1 MKISPKEIQELKQK
15 LLKSKMSNNAV
26 FTTLGA
32 SSHALSKRQKHDYYA
47 TDPIAA
53 ELLLALE
60 SFNTNILEPACGQ
73 GHLAKV
79 FEQHGYN
86 VSCTDLIFRGY
97 GTKKDFFDYQKW
109 DGDIITN
116 PPYKY
121 AKEFVE
127 HALEIIPIKSK
138 VAMFLKLS
146 FLESLKRKEL
156 FEKFPPKTVYVS
168 SSRIICAKNGD
179 FITHN
184 QSAIAYAWF
193 VWEKGYMG
201 RTVIRWFN

>member
-1 MKISPKEIQELKQK
+1 MKISPKKIQDLKQK
-15 LLKSKMSNNAV
+15 LLKSGISNNAV

-53 ELLLALE
+53 ELLMGLE
-60 SFNTNILEPACGQ
+60 DFRNILEPACGQ
-73 GHLAKV
+73 GHLSKV
-79 FEQHGYN
+79 FEQHGYK
-86 VSCTDLIFRGY
+86 VCCSDLIYRGY
-97 GTKKDFFDYQKW
+97 GHKKNFFDYKKW

-127 HALEIIPIKSK
+127 HALDIIPLKSK

-146 FLESLKRKEL
+146 FLESVKRKKM
-156 FEKFPPKTVYVS
+156 FEKYPPKTVYVS
-168 SSRIICAKNGD
+168 SSRIVCAKNGD

-193 VWEKGYMG
+193 VWKKGFKG
-201 RTVIRWFN
+201 KTTIEWFN

>member
-1 MKISPKEIQELKQK
+1 MRISRKDIQELKLK
-15 LLKSKMSNNAV
+15 LLKSKTGNNAV

-32 SSHALSKRQKHDYYA
+32 SSHAKSKRQKHDYYA

-53 ELLLALE
+53 EHLISLE
-60 SFNTNILEPACGQ
+60 SFRNILEPACGQ
-73 GHLAKV
+73 GHLSKV

-86 VSCTDLIFRGY
+86 VSCSDLIFRGY
-97 GTKKDFFDYQKW
+97 GSKKNFFDYKKW
-109 DGDIITN
+109 NGDIITN

-121 AKEFVE
+121 AREFVE
-127 HALEIIPIKSK
+127 HALDIIPVKSK

-146 FLESLKRKEL
+146 FLESIKRKKL
-156 FEKFPPKTVYVS
+156 FKQYPPKTVYVS

-179 FITHN
+179 FKTYN

-193 VWEKGYMG
+193 VWEKGFSG
-201 RTVIRWFN
+201 KTTIEWFN

>member
-1 MKISPKEIQELKQK
+1 MNISRKDIQELKLK
-15 LLKSKMSNNAV
+15 LLKSNMGNNAV

-32 SSHALSKRQKHDYYA
+32 TNHALSNRQKHDYYA

-53 ELLLALE
+53 EYLMSLE
-60 SFNTNILEPACGQ
+60 SFRNILEPACGQ

-79 FEQHGYN
+79 FEQHGYKVN
-86 VSCTDLIFRGY
+86 CSDLIFRGY
-97 GTKKDFFDYQKW
+97 GSKKNFFDLKSW
-109 DGDIITN
+109 NGDIITN

-121 AKEFVE
+121 AREFVE
-127 HALEIIPIKSK
+127 HAMNIVPSKSK

-146 FLESLKRKEL
+146 FLESIKRKKL
-156 FEKFPPKTVYVS
+156 FEKYPPKTVYVS

-179 FITHN
+179 FKTFN

-193 VWEKGYMG
+193 VWQKGYKG
-201 RTVIRWFN
+201 KTIVKWFN

>member
-1 MKISPKEIQELKQK
+1 MNISRKDIQELKLK
-15 LLKSKMSNNAV
+15 LLKSNMGNNAV

-32 SSHALSKRQKHDYYA
+32 TNHALSNRQKHDYYA

-53 ELLLALE
+53 EYLMSLE
-60 SFNTNILEPACGQ
+60 SFRNILEPACGQ

-79 FEQHGYN
+79 FEQHGYKVN
-86 VSCTDLIFRGY
+86 CSDLIFRGY
-97 GTKKDFFDYQKW
+97 GSKKNFFDLKKW
-109 DGDIITN
+109 NGDIITN

-121 AKEFVE
+121 AREFVE
-127 HALEIIPIKSK
+127 HAMNIVPTRSK

-146 FLESLKRKEL
+146 FLESIKRKKL
-156 FEKFPPKTVYVS
+156 FEKYPPKTVYVS

-179 FITHN
+179 FKTFN

-193 VWEKGYMG
+193 VWQKGYKG
-201 RTVIRWFN
+201 KTVVKWFN